1 MILSSV
7 VYILGTLVSLI
18 CAILLLRGYRRGRK
32 RLLLW
37 SGLCFAMLAISNGMV
52 FVDFVVL
59 PQIDLSLWR
68 LGPAAAALV
77 LLLFGL
83 IWESDR

>member
-7 VYILGTLVSLI
+7 VYILGALVSLA
-18 CAILLLRGYRRGRK
+18 CALLLLRGYRRGRK

-37 SGLCFAMLAISNGMV
+37 SGLCFAMLTISNGLV
-52 FVDFVVL
+52 FVDFIVL
-59 PQIDLSLWR
+59 PEIDLTLWR
-68 LGPAAAALV
+68 LATSAMALV